1 MTESYSIDLSLDL
14 KAKGRENQHRGV
26 LPISPEG
33 LEKMF
38 EVTAVL
44 MQSLDV
50 NDVCERI
57 MDALFSYFKRI
68 DGGVILTL
76 DPNGDLR
83 EVVARSKD
91 KTASSGI
98 RYSRTI
104 LDGVVR
110 EEKAVVIS
118 NVLDVSEGA
127 FSDSLTMNRV
137 KSLMCVPMIS
147 MTGIQG
153 VIYLHSIHEPQAF
166 QKEDLFFVAAL
177 STPVALAIENLLLY
191 SRGRYAEE
199 ELRRARED
207 LEKQVRERAA
217 ELIKANRQLQ
227 ELSFTDGLTSLYN
240 HRYLIRTLESEYRR
254 ALRYR
259 RDFALLMVDVDYF
272 KQVNDT
278 YGHPCGDKVLQS
290 IARLFKGCVRITDIV
305 ARYGGDEIAIILLEM
320 NKATAMKV
328 SEKLRRAVEK
338 YPFDWEG
345 EPFHVTVS
353 IGVASAREK
362 GIEDWNA
369 LLNAADKALYQAKER
384 NRNTVV
390 AFASP
395 EATAQMSLFGK

>member
-1 MTESYSIDLSLDL
+1 MPESFSIDLSLDL
-14 KAKGRENQHRGV
+14 KAKDRENLHTSLLAASQ
-26 LPISPEG
+26 EG

-68 DGGVILTL
+68 DGGIILTL

-83 EVVARSKD
+83 EVVSRSKD
-91 KTASSGI
+91 KNARAEI
-98 RYSRTI
+98 KYSRTI
-104 LDGVVR
+104 VDRVVR

-118 NVLDVSEGA
+118 NVLDAREGV
-127 FSDSLTMNRV
+127 FSDSVAMSRV

-147 MTGIQG
+147 MTGLQG
-153 VIYLHSIHEPQAF
+153 VIYLRSIQEPQAF

-199 ELRRARED
+199 ELKRARED
-207 LEKQVRERAA
+207 LEKQVQDRAA

-227 ELSFTDGLTSLYN
+227 ELSITDGLTGLYN
-240 HRYLIRTLESEYRR
+240 HRHLIRTLESEYRR

-259 RDFALLMVDVDYF
+259 RNFALLMADVDYF

-290 IARLFKGCVRITDIV
+290 IARLFKGCVRTTDIV

-328 SEKLRRAVEK
+328 SEKLRRVVEK

-345 EPFHVTVS
+345 ESFQVTVS
-353 IGVASAREK
+353 IGVASVLEK
-362 GIEDWNA
+362 GIEDWNG

-390 AFASP
+390 AFTPP
-395 EATAQMSLFGK
+395 EATTQMGLFGK

>member
-1 MTESYSIDLSLDL
+1 MTENFSIDHSLDL
-14 KAKGRENQHRGV
+14 KAKDRQNQHRD
-26 LPISPEG
+26 LLAANPEG
-33 LEKMF
+33 LEKLF
-38 EVTAVL
+38 EVIAVL

-57 MDALFSYFKRI
+57 MDALFSHFERI

-83 EVVARSKD
+83 EVVTRTKD
-91 KTASSGI
+91 KRGNSGI

-104 LDGVVR
+104 LDRVVR

-118 NVLDVSEGA
+118 NVVDVGEDA
-127 FSDSLTMNRV
+127 FSDSVTINRI

-147 MTGIQG
+147 MTGVQG
-153 VIYLHSIHEPQAF
+153 VIYLHSIQEPQAF
-166 QKEDLFFVAAL
+166 QKGDLFFVAAL

-199 ELRRARED
+199 ELQRARED

-227 ELSFTDGLTSLYN
+227 ELSITDGLTGLYN
-240 HRYLIRTLESEYRR
+240 HRHLIRTLESEYRR

-259 RDFALLMVDVDYF
+259 RNFALLMADVDYF

-290 IARLFKGCVRITDIV
+290 IARLFKGCVRTTDIV

-328 SEKLRRAVEK
+328 SEKLRRVVEK

-345 EPFHVTVS
+345 ESFQVTVS
-353 IGVASAREK
+353 IGVASVLEK
-362 GIEDWNA
+362 GIEDWNG

-390 AFASP
+390 AFTPP
-395 EATAQMSLFGK
+395 EATTQMGLFGK

>member
-1 MTESYSIDLSLDL
+1 MTENFSIDLSLDL
-14 KAKGRENQHRGV
+14 KAKGRENQHRNI
-26 LPISPEG
+26 LASSPEG
-33 LEKMF
+33 MEKVF

-83 EVVARSKD
+83 EVVTRSKD
-91 KTASSGI
+91 KSASSGI
-98 RYSRTI
+98 KYSRTI
-104 LDGVVR
+104 LDRVVR

-118 NVLDVSEGA
+118 NVLDASEGA
-127 FSDSLTMNRV
+127 FSDSVTINRV

-153 VIYLHSIHEPQAF
+153 VIYLHSIQEPQAF
-166 QKEDLFFVAAL
+166 QKEDLYFVAAL
-177 STPVALAIENLLLY
+177 STPVALAIENLVLY

-199 ELRRARED
+199 ELQGARED

-227 ELSFTDGLTSLYN
+227 ELSITDGLTGLYN
-240 HRYLIRTLESEYRR
+240 HRHLIRILESEYRR

-259 RDFALLMVDVDYF
+259 RNFALLMVDVDYF

-278 YGHPCGDKVLQS
+278 YGHPCGDKVLQN
-290 IARLFKGCVRITDIV
+290 IARLFKECVRTTDIV
-305 ARYGGDEIAIILLEM
+305 ARYGGDEIAIILLET
-320 NKATAMKV
+320 NKATALKV
-328 SEKLRRAVEK
+328 SEKLRRVVEK
-338 YPFDWEG
+338 YPFEWEG
-345 EPFHVTVS
+345 EVFQVTVS
-353 IGVASAREK
+353 IGVASVLEK
-362 GIEDWNA
+362 GIEDWNG

-390 AFASP
+390 AFAPP
-395 EATAQMSLFGK
+395 EATAQMGLFGK